1 MTGNCE
7 MIREAA
13 WSLMNEGYPIEG
25 KQLENWLDGLSRES
39 AKYLNHTP
47 TRAVERFVEDVRRA
61 TYGPS
66 QLEVRKRI
74 DTLIEDLVPTVDPST
89 KTGSGI
95 ELDLEAVRLLREFW
109 INEAWISYVLIK
121 YRDEMVGGSPVADNT
136 IRDCKALYR
145 WINDNIIF
153 PNRQS

>member
-47 TRAVERFVEDVRRA
+47 TRAVERFVEDVRRV

-66 QLEVRKRI
+66 QLEVRNRI
-74 DTLIEDLVPTVDPST
+74 DSLIEDLVPTVDPST

-95 ELDLEAVRLLREFW
+95 ELDLEAVRLLREFHINSAYIAYVLAKHQDATYNRSRAVEEAIKNVNVLSRW
-109 INEAWISYVLIK
+109 INE
-121 YRDEMVGGSPVADNT
+121 
-136 IRDCKALYR
+136 
-145 WINDNIIF
+145 NIVC
-153 PNRQS
+153 RQS